1 MAFSNSQTLSNIA
14 LITII
19 CGWIF
24 TVMAMLALGLLFWA
38 RRIQSQGLG
47 CDDWILTTAFVISLA
62 LVAQTTCAIVD
73 EGLGTRL
80 KDVSEKE
87 RGAVIPV
94 CSI

>member
-1 MAFSNSQTLSNIA
+1 
-14 LITII
+14 
-19 CGWIF
+19 
-24 TVMAMLALGLLFWA
+24 MAMLAIGLLFWA
-38 RRIQSQGLG
+38 RRITSQGLR
-47 CDDWILTTAFVISLA
+47 CDDLIMMTALVISLA
-62 LVAQTTCAIVD
+62 LVAQTTYAVVD